1 MLEASRISSAI
12 SSPPRHASS
21 HNTRKQDSFFDAR
34 GHTTLVPKPCFIRSQ
49 FPNMLSGWV
58 QVGVL
63 ANWHAALLAC
73 WCKYE
78 ACNLQRSLW
87 LPPFSTRAREA
98 FLYAGGN
105 QNASRT
111 LEGSAPNHLLST
123 DKCRVQQLESTFVGT
138 PPYPS
143 SPAPRCKRPL
153 GPRSIGPCLVP
164 PPGKL
169 DPGVPAYSN
178 MASRNRFAPKLRS
191 FTLLISIS
199 ASLSNETPLSRKLV
213 QAHLGKKTATHPHK
227 KCLRAI
233 RHRATEQ
240 VQAPHAKPATQPVGC
255 LPRSLCW

>member
-1 MLEASRISSAI
+1 MR
-12 SSPPRHASS
+12 R
-21 HNTRKQDSFFDAR
+21 RQ
-34 GHTTLVPKPCFIRSQ
+34 
-49 FPNMLSGWV
+49 
-58 QVGVL
+58 
-63 ANWHAALLAC
+63 
-73 WCKYE
+73 
-78 ACNLQRSLW
+78 QRSLW
-87 LPPFSTRAREA
+87 LRAIFYTCERREA

-123 DKCRVQQLESTFVGT
+123 DKCRVQQLENTFVGT

-143 SPAPRCKRPL
+143 SPARRCKRPL

-169 DPGVPAYSN
+169 DPGAPAYSN

-213 QAHLGKKTATHPHK
+213 QAHLGKKCRDASAQKVFTRHTPSCDGASASSTCQTCDSIGRLLAQVPVLVK
-227 KCLRAI
+227 LRRKFSSLSGTEGGSRPGKCKLKNLR
-233 RHRATEQ
+233 
-240 VQAPHAKPATQPVGC
+240 
-255 LPRSLCW
+255 PRCGRS